1 MATNYPSSLDNFT
14 NPTADDSLNSDTV
27 PHADQHANLN
37 DAVEA
42 LQAKVGADSSAVT
55 SSLDYK
61 IGDHASRLTAV
72 EGDVTTL
79 EGDVTTLQGGSF
91 SSLNVDSGTLYVDT
105 TNNRI
110 GVGTTSPVS
119 VLQLVSATTGNT
131 DFRIG
136 NTISITRIA
145 SGYSGDGNT
154 TINVANSCVGSHT
167 SRSGLLVLNGGTG
180 SYTSHALYYYIRSR
194 TNSGNSQLTQLGRGF
209 YAFDTATRIQLSL
222 TEASANNVNMV
233 INQWSTAAGYWYLDY
248 IALGY

>member
-1 MATNYPSSLDNFT
+1 MTTNFPTSLDNFT
-14 NPTADDSLNSDTV
+14 NPASTDLMNSVTV
-27 PHADQHANLN
+27 PHNEQHANVN
-37 DAVEA
+37 DAIEA
-42 LQAKVGADSSAVT
+42 LQAKVGVDGSAVT
-55 SSLDYK
+55 TSHDYK
-61 IGDHASRLTAV
+61 IGNHASRLTAV

-79 EGDVTTLQGGSF
+79 QGGSL

-119 VLQLVSATTGNT
+119 VLQLVSATTGNA

-145 SGYSGDGNT
+145 TGYSGDGNT
-154 TINVANSCVGSHT
+154 TVNVANSCVGSHT

-194 TNSGNSQLTQLGRGF
+194 ASAGNSQLTQLGRGF
-209 YAFDTATRIQLSL
+209 YGFDVATRIQLSL